1 MPQTPKAICQAPEQ
15 YQWEMDDN
23 CFSLEN
29 HINSARASQKQ
40 NPVALTLKNLGSA
53 HRGAIGM

>member
-1 MPQTPKAICQAPEQ
+1 MPQTPKVVCQAPEQ

-29 HINSARASQKQ
+29 HINSVQASQKPVDHSDLSTYSQ
-40 NPVALTLKNLGSA
+40 NTNNTC
-53 HRGAIGM
+53 